1 MEIRMTDAL
10 VPPPEHAH
18 LRWHWLKDG
27 ISDPVPFQWINSY
40 WEMGGARIW
49 PGMAGNWRYHSPCD
63 PNAVTLDP
71 DAIATRILNWVMELS
86 DRTSPEDWPE
96 AMLVT
101 GEELVAIVKGVLG
114 EVK

>member
-71 DAIATRILNWVMELS
+71 DAIATRIL
-86 DRTSPEDWPE
+86 
-96 AMLVT
+96 T
-101 GEELVAIVKGVLG
+101 GSWNSRIARARKTGQKRCWLPGKSWSRL
-114 EVK
+114 